1 MCSSSRIRL
10 SVEICRAAPFM
21 EVPDREAGPAERS
34 VLLAV
39 LLDRDGEPPAG
50 HVHHGALR
58 WRFGNRVELLEAI
71 DAACAIAVRE
81 TNQRRRP

>member
-1 MCSSSRIRL
+1 MSSSSHIRL
-10 SVEICRAAPFM
+10 SVEISRAAPSM
-21 EVPDREAGPAERS
+21 EGPLGQARTPGRS
-34 VLLAV
+34 VMVAV

-71 DAACAIAVRE
+71 DAACAIAAHE
-81 TNQRRRP
+81 TNQRRRA

>member
-1 MCSSSRIRL
+1 MSSSTRIRL
-10 SVEICRAAPFM
+10 SVEITRLARFID
-21 EVPDREAGPAERS
+21 VPDRKAASAERN

-58 WRFGNRVELLEAI
+58 WRFANRVELLEAI
-71 DAACAIAVRE
+71 DAACAIAARD
-81 TNQRRRP
+81 TNQRRRA